1 MNKKVYAAAAVAAA
15 LALGLFWAVPS
26 STSDKGEGAVHSASR
41 GEGAGS
47 SLADASRGGGVLSAE
62 VDDANV
68 VPAEF
73 VKPGQ
78 KLKDLREKADSEA
91 LDIEKLIEDG
101 DGEWLDLAVQ
111 LKDPRPL
118 MDVEGRFACKRL
130 LEEPCSLDVRLVIDP
145 EGDVLYASGYTGA
158 ESRADCDAYAAC
170 MTQSYTQ
177 RSFPHGRGEPLAVK
191 LSRQTGEPHDPF
203 FEDPVKVRSMVSV
216 LSDDL
221 EAARDAPE
229 FDTPGFQLRYR
240 LQKLGV
246 EGLEQVASKLED
258 GS

>member
-1 MNKKVYAAAAVAAA
+1 MNKKVYAAAALAAA
-15 LALGLFWAVPS
+15 LALGLFWAVSS
-26 STSDKGEGAVHSASR
+26 STSEDGEGPKRFASGAAVSR
-41 GEGAGS
+41 SSVGDAG
-47 SLADASRGGGVLSAE
+47 RGGGVVPAE
-62 VDDANV
+62 VDDANLG
-68 VPAEF
+68 PAEF
-73 VKPGQ
+73 AKPGQ
-78 KLKDLREKADSEA
+78 KLKDLREKADREA
-91 LDIEKLIEDG
+91 LDLEKLIEDG

-130 LEEPCSLDVRLVIDP
+130 LEESCSLDVRLVIAP
-145 EGDVLYASGYTGA
+145 EGDVLYASGYTGE

-170 MTQSYTQ
+170 MTQSYIQ
-177 RSFPHGRGEPLAVK
+177 RSFPHGQETPLAVL

-203 FEDPVKVRSMVSV
+203 FEDPQRIRSMVSV

-221 EAARDAPE
+221 AAAQDAPD

-246 EGLEQVASKLED
+246 EGLEQVASQLEE